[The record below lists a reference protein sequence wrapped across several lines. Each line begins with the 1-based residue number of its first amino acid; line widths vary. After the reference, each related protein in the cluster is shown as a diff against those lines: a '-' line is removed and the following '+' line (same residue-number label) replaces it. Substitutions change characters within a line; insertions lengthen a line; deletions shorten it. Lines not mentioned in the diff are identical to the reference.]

1 MTRILLVK
9 LSAIGDVIHCL
20 PLVARLKENLPD
32 CQLHWLVEPAAA
44 PLLFNNPLVDKVFV
58 LPKKEFLAGFK
69 SRKPSAVLASL
80 STMAHFIK
88 ALKRESYDLAIDAQ
102 GLFKSAALA
111 RLSGAKKVVG
121 FKGTRESAEHWLT
134 DSLDVGDYFAP
145 DCHVVDL
152 NLALADFAL
161 RTTGGAKPP
170 SDNLPRDHTLVCF
183 PLPAVTESE
192 RGKIEKLL
200 GSFAASSPAV
210 QPLPKP
216 SSADIIQPADVA
228 PYMATKEKP
237 LIVLIPGTTWDTKIW
252 PAQSWIELA
261 CRFQKELDAGII
273 LVGGPS
279 ERAANLHIYK
289 GIEAA
294 AGRPHLLADITGETN
309 LIDLLALF
317 ERTTLVIG
325 ADTGPMHL
333 ACAAAAGGGPAVLA
347 VHGASPWGRNGPY
360 GPAGRVAACHL
371 ELACQPCFSK
381 HCRLGT
387 IECMKDLPVGKV
399 FQMAISLIAL

>member
-237 LIVLIPGTTWDTKIW
+237 LIVLIP
-252 PAQSWIELA
+252 
-261 CRFQKELDAGII
+261 
-273 LVGGPS
+273 
-279 ERAANLHIYK
+279 
-289 GIEAA
+289 
-294 AGRPHLLADITGETN
+294 
-309 LIDLLALF
+309 
-317 ERTTLVIG
+317 
-325 ADTGPMHL
+325 
-333 ACAAAAGGGPAVLA
+333 
-347 VHGASPWGRNGPY
+347 
-360 GPAGRVAACHL
+360 
-371 ELACQPCFSK
+371 
-381 HCRLGT
+381 
-387 IECMKDLPVGKV
+387 
-399 FQMAISLIAL
+399 